1 MRPAQFMLVQ
11 AGMQA
16 NQLSSMIDCAGNI
29 NFLRLKRDML
39 FIFCVCHKKG
49 VSGKHPIPGNN
60 TYCASFH

>member
-39 FIFCVCHKKG
+39 FIFCL
-49 VSGKHPIPGNN
+49 S
-60 TYCASFH
+60 